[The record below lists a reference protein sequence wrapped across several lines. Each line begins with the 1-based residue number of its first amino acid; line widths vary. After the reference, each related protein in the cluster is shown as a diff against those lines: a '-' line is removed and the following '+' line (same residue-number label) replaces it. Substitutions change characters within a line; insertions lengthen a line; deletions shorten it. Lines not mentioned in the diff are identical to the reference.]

1 MYLTVALLRAG
12 LDVQCPKRGPDA
24 LLTIDSQRIWIE
36 ATCATAG
43 VDGLPDSVPR
53 PHYAKA
59 GETTVATERPT
70 DAMTLRIRNS
80 LHFIDGSMPHISA
93 VLGSREDAANRP
105 RRLGDGLAL
114 FPNLSAA
121 NAWPAGSI
129 PLGQE
134 WIPTHL
140 TVGDVDLE
148 KHSYIEA

>member
-1 MYLTVALLRAG
+1 MIASLFAGAPAGVCAAYTNLFSGYIAKGVVAAGDVTAVAMHLT
-12 LDVQCPKRGPDA
+12 
-24 LLTIDSQRIWIE
+24 LTID
-36 ATCATAG
+36 
-43 VDGLPDSVPR
+43 VN
-53 PHYAKA
+53 AKA
-59 GETTVATERPT
+59 VVAGHYQDRPSIDKKST
-70 DAMTLRIRNS
+70 GSPVSVDP
-80 LHFIDGSMPHISA
+80 FIDGSMPRISA

-134 WIPTHL
+134 WVPTHL